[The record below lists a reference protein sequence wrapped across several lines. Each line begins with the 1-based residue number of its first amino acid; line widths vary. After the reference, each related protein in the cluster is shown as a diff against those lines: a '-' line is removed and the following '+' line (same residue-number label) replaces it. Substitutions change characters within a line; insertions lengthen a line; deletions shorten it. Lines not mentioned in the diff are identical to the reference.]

1 MNIKNDFK
9 FDDLVTGLRLSVV
22 VGDKLDRLLIENIQG
37 KCNNRDFWFTK
48 EGEFDGTG
56 SCVTEEVACAD

>member
-1 MNIKNDFK
+1 MQIKDDFE
-9 FDDLVTGLRLSVV
+9 FDDLVTCLKLKVI
-22 VGDKLDRLLIENIQG
+22 VGKHLDRLHIENIQGG

-56 SCVTEEVACAD
+56 SSIEEKE

>member
-56 SCVTEEVACAD
+56 SCVEEAACGD